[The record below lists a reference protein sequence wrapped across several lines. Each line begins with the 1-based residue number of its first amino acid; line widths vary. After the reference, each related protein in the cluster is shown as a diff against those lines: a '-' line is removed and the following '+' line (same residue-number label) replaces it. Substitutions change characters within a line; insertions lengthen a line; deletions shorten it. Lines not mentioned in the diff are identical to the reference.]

1 MKSHK
6 RKIYVSILSMIS
18 LLLSA
23 CVSSLPVS
31 SFCYIYEPI
40 YMSEA
45 DTEATKKQI
54 DINNSVWLELCDK
67 KLSY

>member
-1 MKSHK
+1 MKSLK
-6 RKIYVSILSMIS
+6 QKIYVITLSVIS
-18 LLLSA
+18 VLLSA
-23 CVSSLPVS
+23 CVNALPVS

-45 DTEATKKQI
+45 DTEYTKKQI